1 MWSRAEL
8 RLDAPAGGPA
18 RHRSLWMEQA
28 LADEAGAAAAAAPL
42 DGERRADVCVVGGG
56 YVGLWTA
63 LRVRELA
70 PEARVVVLEADLCGS
85 GASGANGGFALS
97 WWPKIATLIARC
109 GGDED
114 EAYRLARA
122 SAAAVG
128 ELAAFCELHGIDAEL
143 HRGGWLW
150 TATASA
156 QLGAWHQALRLSRA
170 RGDDPFAELTREE
183 LAERTGSRVHLGGVY
198 EAGAATVQPAR
209 LARGL
214 RAVAL
219 QAGVEIYERSPVV
232 AIDAARGVV
241 RTAAPAGVGAGGRAA
256 GAGGRAAGA
265 GGRAAGAGGRAAGA
279 GGRAAG
285 AGGRAAGAGGRA
297 FGAGGRAAGA
307 RGGAAGGSVEAGAI
321 VLATNAWAAGLAPL
335 RGTLAVVS
343 SDVVATAPMPDA
355 LAASGWSGGEAISD
369 SHLRVDYWR
378 TTGDARVV
386 LGKGGG
392 ALAYGGR
399 VGTRFDRP
407 DGRAREVAAQLARL
421 VPAAAGVPL
430 AAAWG
435 GAVDRSL
442 DGLPFFGVLGG
453 DERAADGR
461 GGRPDRG
468 RAAGARGSGAPGG
481 GPPRVVYGLGFSG
494 NGVAPALLA
503 GRILASLALGR
514 EDEWSRCG
522 LAGGPPGRFPPEP
535 IRFLGGQLVRR
546 AVARKE
552 RREDAERPVGR
563 LTRALAALAPPGFA
577 RGTR

>member
-8 RLDAPAGGPA
+8 RLGAPAGGPV
-18 RHRSLWMEQA
+18 RHRSLWLQQA
-28 LADEAGAAAAAAPL
+28 LAGEAGAAAQADPL
-42 DGERRADVCVVGGG
+42 DGERRADVCVIGGG

-70 PEARVVVLEADLCGS
+70 PGARVVVLEADLCGS

-97 WWPKIATLIARC
+97 WWPKIATLLARC
-109 GGDED
+109 GPDED

-128 ELAAFCELHGIDAEL
+128 ELAAFCDAHGIDAEL

-150 TATASA
+150 TATSRA
-156 QLGAWHQALRLSRA
+156 QLGAWREAVALSRA
-170 RGDDPFAELTREE
+170 GGDDPFAELTADE
-183 LAERTGSRVHLGGVY
+183 LAERTGSRAHLGGVF
-198 EAGAATVQPAR
+198 EAGAATVQPAQ

-219 QAGVEIYERSPVV
+219 RAGVELHERSPVV

-241 RTAAPAGVGAGGRAA
+241 RTAGMA
-256 GAGGRAAGA
+256 
-265 GGRAAGAGGRAAGA
+265 
-279 GGRAAG
+279 
-285 AGGRAAGAGGRA
+285 
-297 FGAGGRAAGA
+297 
-307 RGGAAGGSVEAGAI
+307 GAAGGSASAAAARGRRKAAGGRVEADAI

-335 RGTLAVVS
+335 RDTLAVVS
-343 SDVVATAPMPDA
+343 SDVVATVPIAGA
-355 LAASGWSGGEAISD
+355 LEGSGWRGGEAISD
-369 SHLRVDYWR
+369 SRLRVNYWR
-378 TTGDARVV
+378 TTADGRVV

-392 ALAYGGR
+392 AVAYGGR

-407 DGRAREVAAQLARL
+407 GARAGEVAAALARL
-421 VPAAAGVPL
+421 VPAAAGAPL
-430 AAAWG
+430 AATWG

-442 DGLPFFGVLGG
+442 DGLPFFGVFGAG
-453 DERAADGR
+453 RERHR
-461 GGRPDRG
+461 EP
-468 RAAGARGSGAPGG
+468 RGSGPTSGDGSGTGRAGG
-481 GPPRVVYGLGFSG
+481 ASRRGASAARDDVPRVVYGVGFSG

-514 EDEWSRCG
+514 EDEWSGCA

-535 IRFLGGQLVRR
+535 VRFLGGQLVRR

-552 RREDAERPVGR
+552 RREDAERPVGG
-563 LTRALAALAPPGFA
+563 LTRSLAALAPPGFA